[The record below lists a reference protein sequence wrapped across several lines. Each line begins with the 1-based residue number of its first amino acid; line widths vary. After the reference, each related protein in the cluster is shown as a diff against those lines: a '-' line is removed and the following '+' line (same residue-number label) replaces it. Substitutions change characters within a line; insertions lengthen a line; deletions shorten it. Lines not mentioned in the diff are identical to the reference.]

1 MLSLFCCL
9 FLRKN
14 SKCFPQKDAFPHRE
28 NRENHWK
35 YCKNFIIFLEKI
47 VDKRRRACYYTL
59 ARVGEVCSAHCDD
72 AGDCVEKR

>member
-1 MLSLFCCL
+1 M
-9 FLRKN
+9 
-14 SKCFPQKDAFPHRE
+14 PEKDNIPPVR
-28 NRENHWK
+28 NREK
-35 YCKNFIIFLEKI
+35 PLKILEKIKKFYEKI